1 MTNSRDWERGG
12 PKLDCRGVETTY
24 HCNRKDIK
32 LTIAVVALLAGA
44 LMLPNHDRWLV
55 VTAGLEAATR
65 GAWAEVASTVV
76 LWDAVSTAGIL
87 AEAVTANEDLEAE
100 D

>member
-1 MTNSRDWERGG
+1 M
-12 PKLDCRGVETTY
+12 K
-24 HCNRKDIK
+24 
-32 LTIAVVALLAGA
+32 
-44 LMLPNHDRWLV
+44 RWLV

>member
-12 PKLDCRGVETTY
+12 PKLDCRGVETTH
-24 HCNRKDIK
+24 HCNRKGKK

-44 LMLPNHDRWLV
+44 LMLPNHERWLV
-55 VTAGLEAATR
+55 VTAGLQAATR

-76 LWDAVSTAGIL
+76 L
-87 AEAVTANEDLEAE
+87 
-100 D
+100 